1 MNIHVKVAPALYF
14 TFVQPI
20 SHFKLFPSIP
30 FPFLEIMSKLVKT
43 VMTARDR
50 NPLN

>member
-1 MNIHVKVAPALYF
+1 MSVVALALYF

-20 SHFKLFPSIP
+20 SQFKLFPSIP
-30 FPFLEIMSKLVKT
+30 FPFPKLIYKLVKT
-43 VMTARDR
+43 VMTARNR